1 MGRKITTVILSFY
14 VLSAHAGLFELSQQD
29 TDFNGLYAKLNART
43 LPDPHLQWS
52 SGTHATLSD
61 NTSLFDGH
69 VGYGKYF
76 NQNMYLGAKT
86 SVYHTPLEH
95 ALAAPFSAIM
105 SSSSPHQKT
114 YAAEP
119 VYNIDAVFGYET
131 YPHLLPFLEA
141 GVSIA
146 NLERAGDLSTTNNAR
161 LLAKNSLYGNLLNA
175 NQYTTGYNVGVGANY
190 QLKKNWFL
198 SSELIYN
205 YLGKDAAGPAK
216 VPTSSVMTAT
226 DSKSKS
232 NQAISLLASV
242 SYLFPTS

>member
-1 MGRKITTVILSFY
+1 MVRGITVVIFSFY
-14 VLSAHAGLFELSQQD
+14 VLNVHAGLLELPQQES
-29 TDFNGLYAKLNART
+29 DFNGLYAKLNART
-43 LPDPHLQWS
+43 LPDTHLQW
-52 SGTHATLSD
+52 GGNAHAKLSD
-61 NTSLFDGH
+61 NTNLFDGH

-76 NQNMYLGAKT
+76 NQNMYVGAKT
-86 SVYHTPLEH
+86 SVYHTALDH
-95 ALAAPFSAIM
+95 ALTAPFSATT
-105 SSSSPHQKT
+105 SATHQNA
-114 YAAEP
+114 YATEP

-146 NLERAGDLSTTNNAR
+146 NLERKGVMSTASNAR
-161 LLAKNSLYGNLLNA
+161 LLAKNSLYANLLNA
-175 NQYTTGYNVGVGANY
+175 NQYTAGYNVGVGANY

-226 DSKSKS
+226 DSKLKS